1 MRYKYILHITIL
13 LLATNIYSQ
22 NIDSL
27 FVESTKFIDK
37 QDELKKLDKLTGILR
52 QQKMSVSM
60 PYYKKLLA
68 EGKRNKDT
76 LLLTKAYLEIAKK
89 YKDDNYIYKSEQ
101 YLDSVFNNIH
111 KNTRELSFVLSN
123 ALTTK
128 GILEQMQ
135 DCQKEAIYYFK
146 ESLLIAK
153 ENNFKKY
160 IFYNQNNIAVI
171 LLRENNVKEALS
183 YFKENINEI
192 DSTQDQ
198 FAFQITLLNIGN
210 CYNELSQIDSS
221 EYYFKKVIKN
231 AGNNEYFIHALYQDY
246 AALKVV
252 EKEYDKAEEYIDK
265 SLQIDSM
272 QYEAYIYKGFIYT
285 QTNEYNKAQK
295 NYFKA
300 KNIIETKK
308 LYHELPRVLDSIG
321 KLSQIQGQYK
331 IANEYIIKSMKLTD
345 SLVKQKKESKL
356 INLKKKYNIQEK
368 EQKIQK
374 QKTMIENEKKKI
386 QKTNLLTIVAT
397 IFLLS
402 VLLFFFISY
411 IQYKQRHELELVNEI
426 HSERTRIA
434 RDLHDNLGA
443 HLSFIIS
450 SIDNILF
457 SPSKDK
463 QKLISQIKDI
473 KEFASETTS
482 MFRDTTW
489 ALNKD
494 SFTAE
499 DFISRLE
506 IFIKR
511 VQKSK
516 PGTKIFVINKID
528 SKLPINPVKSLNAFR
543 ILQEAINNSVKYSK
557 IDRIAVFFE
566 EKGDFFIIKVIDH
579 GVGFDQ
585 ENISMGYGLK
595 NMKRRASELGGTITI
610 NSENGTEIT
619 ITIPKNQNKPIK

>member
-37 QDELKKLDKLTGILR
+37 QEELKKLDKLTGILR

-89 YKDDNYIYKSEQ
+89 YRDDNYIYKSEQ

-198 FAFQITLLNIGN
+198 YAFQITLLNIGN

-566 EKGDFFIIKVIDH
+566 EKDDFFIIKVIDH

>member
-89 YKDDNYIYKSEQ
+89 YRDDNYIYKSEQ

-192 DSTQDQ
+192 DSIQDQ

-397 IFLLS
+397 IFLLA

-411 IQYKQRHELELVNEI
+411 IQYKQRHELEVVNEI

-489 ALNKD
+489 VLNKD

-528 SKLPINPVKSLNAFR
+528 SKLPINPVKSLNTFR

-566 EKGDFFIIKVIDH
+566 ENDDFFIIKVIDH

>member
-89 YKDDNYIYKSEQ
+89 YRDDNYIYKSEQ

-192 DSTQDQ
+192 DSIQDQ

-411 IQYKQRHELELVNEI
+411 IQYKQRHELEVVNEI

-489 ALNKD
+489 VLNKD

-528 SKLPINPVKSLNAFR
+528 SKLPINPVKSLNTFR

-566 EKGDFFIIKVIDH
+566 ENDDFFIIKVIDH